1 MSAEVQQIL
10 TTFLPILVIVAVFYF
25 MLIRPQN
32 KKEKALR
39 KMREELAPGDEIV
52 TIGGIMGTVVSI
64 KEESVTIETSTD
76 RTKMQFLKTAI
87 QTVTTVKDN

>member
-32 KKEKALR
+32 KKEKMLR
-39 KMREELAPGDEIV
+39 QMRENLSPGDEVV
-52 TIGGIMGTVVSI
+52 TIGGIVGTVVSI
-64 KEESVTIETSTD
+64 KDDSVVVESSTD
-76 RTKMQFLKTAI
+76 RTKVQFLKTAI

>member
-64 KEESVTIETSTD
+64 KEDSVTIETSTD